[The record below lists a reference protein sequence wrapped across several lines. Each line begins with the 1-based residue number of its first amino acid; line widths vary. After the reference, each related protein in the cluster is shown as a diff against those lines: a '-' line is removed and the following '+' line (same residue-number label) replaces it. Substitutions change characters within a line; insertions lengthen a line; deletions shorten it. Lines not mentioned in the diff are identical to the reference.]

1 MLDENIWLQLTE
13 DEKFS
18 EIRSYLN
25 SYLEIETGNH
35 ELCNTSSQGRLV
47 TIKKELE
54 DKIFKILDIENA
66 S

>member
-13 DEKFS
+13 NEKFS
-18 EIRSYLN
+18 EIQTYLN
-25 SYLEIETGNH
+25 SYLAIEAGEH
-35 ELCNTSSQGRLV
+35 EMYKTSAQGSLV
-47 TIKKELE
+47 EIKKELE